1 MRMWRLA
8 SLAALLVWSFM
19 VAAAGQSPPPATRIR
34 TLTYNIHHGEGMDGV
49 FDLPRVADVL
59 MRERPDLIALQEVDQ
74 ATLRSGGIKQAHEL
88 AGLTGMHV
96 AFGKAMDYQGG
107 EYGVAVLSR
116 WPLTGIVN
124 QALPQADDNEPR
136 TILTVDVLV
145 GSGAQRVRFST
156 THFDQGRESP
166 NRLVQAERLNQL
178 LASEDTPHILAGDL
192 NSRVDTEVME
202 KIRSLWT
209 DMFVELPPPGA
220 ERPRYRV
227 DYVLTRPADRW
238 RLVESYTFDAPG
250 VSDHRPILAVV
261 ELTD

>member
-1 MRMWRLA
+1 MWRPAILT
-8 SLAALLVWSFM
+8 ALLAWTLM
-19 VAAAGQSPPPATRIR
+19 VPASGQSPAPPTQIR
-34 TLTYNIHHGEGMDGV
+34 ALTYNIHHGEGMDGI
-49 FDLPRVADVL
+49 FDLARVAEVL

-74 ATLRSGGIKQAHEL
+74 ATLRSSGVKQANEL
-88 AGLTGMHV
+88 ARLTGMHV

-116 WPLTGIVN
+116 WPFAGTLN
-124 QALPQADDNEPR
+124 QGLPQAGDNEPR

-145 GSGAQRVRFST
+145 GPQAQRVRFST

-166 NRLVQAERLNQL
+166 NRLIQAERLNQL
-178 LASEDTPHILAGDL
+178 LAADRTPRLLAGDL
-192 NSRVDTEVME
+192 NSRVDTDVME

-209 DMFVELPPPGA
+209 DLFVEVPPPGA

-227 DYVLTRPADRW
+227 DYVMARPANRW
-238 RLVESYTFDAPG
+238 RLIESHLIDVPD

-261 ELTD
+261 ELIEGD